1 MVYFLCLEIFNFIK
15 IKDKN
20 KLALLVA
27 GLVAISPWSIQ
38 LSRVAYE
45 ANLAAMFNLASLLFL
60 FKARKNFKFFLPT
73 VIFACLAVY
82 TFNSFR
88 IFTPFIF
95 LAGFLFIFKPGQ
107 MFYLLK
113 KNILIFLTAFLIGAG
128 FAIPLYKHVNSP
140 EGKLRF
146 TEVNIFNNLEI
157 VERSN
162 QLVAEYGNTV
172 WSKIIYNR
180 RWGYTK
186 LFLSHFFDHFNFR
199 FLFLEGD
206 VNPRINSGQGQLY
219 WLEAPLILFGLYALF
234 KKKKLLF
241 FLAVWLVLGVL
252 PAAMAR
258 ETPHALRT
266 VGTLPIWQIFIAF
279 GIYQIFL
286 FGKKA
291 KPALFLLIVLY
302 VFSLYGFL
310 YNYFVV
316 YPLKSADSW
325 FNAFDQAVE
334 FAFKNQNQYKK
345 EYIQLEDRAY
355 IAYLFYN
362 KIEPEYFQKADKDYP
377 DRSLL
382 AGNAYVV
389 KKMDQVDFYIPDN
402 LSSGSLLI
410 GKPEHIPP
418 QAEVVK
424 QFKDITGKVAFEAAK
439 L

>member
-1 MVYFLCLEIFNFIK
+1 
-15 IKDKN
+15 
-20 KLALLVA
+20 
-27 GLVAISPWSIQ
+27 
-38 LSRVAYE
+38 
-45 ANLAAMFNLASLLFL
+45 
-60 FKARKNFKFFLPT
+60 
-73 VIFACLAVY
+73 
-82 TFNSFR
+82 
-88 IFTPFIF
+88 
-95 LAGFLFIFKPGQ
+95 
-107 MFYLLK
+107 
-113 KNILIFLTAFLIGAG
+113 
-128 FAIPLYKHVNSP
+128 
-140 EGKLRF
+140 
-146 TEVNIFNNLEI
+146 
-157 VERSN
+157 
-162 QLVAEYGNTV
+162 
-172 WSKIIYNR
+172 
-180 RWGYTK
+180 
-186 LFLSHFFDHFNFR
+186 
-199 FLFLEGD
+199 

-410 GKPEHIPP
+410 GKPEHISP